1 MEWRSPFDRA
11 LAELGPP
18 AVFTLDHSGRLGMDE
33 ARTRESW
40 CRIGDLGHREA
51 CHCLFTDTATG
62 FVQYVFV
69 TAPSLYRD
77 HPRAST
83 ARYSTA
89 AEALAAIEALGPVPV
104 VR

>member
-1 MEWRSPFDRA
+1 MEWRSPFDRV

-40 CRIGDLGHREA
+40 CRVGDVGPREA

-69 TAPSLYRD
+69 TAPTLYRH

-83 ARYSTA
+83 VRYATA
-89 AEALAAIEALGPVPV
+89 AEAFAVLEALGPVPV

>member
-1 MEWRSPFDRA
+1 VEWRSPFDRA
-11 LAELGPP
+11 LAEFGPP
-18 AVFTLDHSGRLGMDE
+18 AVFTLDHAGRLGLDE

-40 CRIGDLGHREA
+40 CRIGDLGPREA

-69 TAPSLYRD
+69 TASSLYRR

-83 ARYSTA
+83 ARYPTA
-89 AEALAAIEALGPVPV
+89 EDAFAVIDALGPIPL